1 MAIVT
6 QVGSREARERW
17 RDLLDTAVKGD
28 ADTVI
33 ERNGK
38 PVAALIPFELYEAL
52 LDEIDNLRAARR
64 AAALYEEYKR
74 DPSTAR
80 SWEEVRAE
88 LLAEGLPDEE

>member
-17 RDLLDTAVKGD
+17 RDLLDAAVKGD
-28 ADTVI
+28 SDTVI

-52 LDEIDNLRAARR
+52 LGEIDNLRAARR

-80 SWEEVRAE
+80 PWEEARAE
-88 LLAEGLPDEE
+88 LLAEGLPDAE